1 MTHESAHAA
10 PVRVLVADDHELY
23 RRGMRVVLSLD
34 PDIEVVGD
42 ADGGRAA
49 IDRVAELSPDVV
61 LMDVRMPDLGGIDAC
76 RVIAAQ
82 PDAPQV
88 VMLSMSDDEGDLYD
102 AMVAGAIGYVLKDRP
117 AEVIAAA
124 VHDAHAGRPNLTPGV
139 AARALDALRRL
150 DPPPL
155 DHQDRLLT
163 QVSRGRSLE
172 DAASELGLGLEE
184 SSRILRGALARL
196 QAVGPP

>member
-1 MTHESAHAA
+1 VTPEPATA
-10 PVRVLVADDHELY
+10 PVAVLVADDHELY

-49 IDRVAELSPDVV
+49 IDRAAELAPDVV

-76 RVIAAQ
+76 RVITSQ
-82 PDAPQV
+82 GGAPQV

-102 AMVAGAIGYVLKDRP
+102 AMIAGAIGYVLKDRP

-124 VHDAHAGRPNLTPGV
+124 VHDAHAGRPILTAGV

-150 DPPPL
+150 DPPPTGPE
-155 DHQDRLLT
+155 DRLLT

-172 DAASELGLGLEE
+172 DAAKELGQGLEE
-184 SSRILRGALARL
+184 SALLLRGALARL
-196 QAVGPP
+196 QMVSRS

>member
-1 MTHESAHAA
+1 MTPEPATA
-10 PVRVLVADDHELY
+10 PVAVLVADDHELY

-49 IDRVAELSPDVV
+49 IDRAAELAPDVV

-76 RVIAAQ
+76 RVITSQ
-82 PDAPQV
+82 GGAPQV

-102 AMVAGAIGYVLKDRP
+102 AMIAGAIGYVLKDRP

-124 VHDAHAGRPNLTPGV
+124 VHDAHAGRPILTAGV

-150 DPPPL
+150 DPPPTGPE
-155 DHQDRLLT
+155 DRLLT

-172 DAASELGLGLEE
+172 DAAKELGQGLEE
-184 SSRILRGALARL
+184 SALLLRGALARL
-196 QAVGPP
+196 QMVSRS

>member
-1 MTHESAHAA
+1 MTPEPAAA
-10 PVRVLVADDHELY
+10 PVAVLVADDHELY

-49 IDRVAELSPDVV
+49 IDRAAELAPDVV

-76 RVIAAQ
+76 RVITSQ
-82 PDAPQV
+82 GGAPQV

-102 AMVAGAIGYVLKDRP
+102 AMIAGAIGYVLKDRP

-124 VHDAHAGRPNLTPGV
+124 VHDAHAGRPILTAGV

-150 DPPPL
+150 DPPPT
-155 DHQDRLLT
+155 DPEDRLLT

-172 DAASELGLGLEE
+172 DAAKELGQGLEE
-184 SSRILRGALARL
+184 SALLLRGALARL
-196 QAVGPP
+196 QRVSRS